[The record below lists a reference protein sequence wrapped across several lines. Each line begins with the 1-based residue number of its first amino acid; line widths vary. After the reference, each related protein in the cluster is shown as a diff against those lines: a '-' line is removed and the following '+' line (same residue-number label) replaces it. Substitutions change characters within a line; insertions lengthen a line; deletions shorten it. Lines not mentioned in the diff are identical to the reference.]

1 MFEDNLRRYRG
12 EMRLYIN
19 IEYILIE
26 SIISNHLNYQS
37 QYQWHCPYGVADIT
51 DIQGLSKKKEFRLI
65 LSFTNT

>member
-37 QYQWHCPYGVADIT
+37 QYQ
-51 DIQGLSKKKEFRLI
+51 
-65 LSFTNT
+65 